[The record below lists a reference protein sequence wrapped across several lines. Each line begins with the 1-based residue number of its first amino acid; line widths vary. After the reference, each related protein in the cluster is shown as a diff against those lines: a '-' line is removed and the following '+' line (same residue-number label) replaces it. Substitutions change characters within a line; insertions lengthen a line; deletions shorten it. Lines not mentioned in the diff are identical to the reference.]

1 MKVLVTGSN
10 GLCGSALSR
19 HSFSSK
25 HEFDF
30 VSSKDCDLRNPSEV
44 KDLFSNFKPDYVIH
58 TAAKVGGILANM
70 KYPEEFLHDN
80 ILINTYVIRECVKH
94 KVQKLFAFSSVCVFA
109 DNLTLLEEDRIND
122 GPVYEANAAY
132 GYAKRIVDSH
142 IKAAMKQY
150 GFKNWCSIIPGNI
163 FGMNDLFSIQNGHI
177 VPAVMHKMF
186 LAKRDGTDLKMI
198 GDGLSLR
205 EFIYVDDLAKIILQ
219 LLDLDVPDK
228 IIVSGRAE
236 NSIRDIVEE
245 MKYISGFKGEIIWD
259 PASPNGQR
267 SRPSSKERIDKLL
280 PNFHYTPIEEGLKQ
294 VWDWFVANYPN
305 VRTEYKWT

>member
-1 MKVLVTGSN
+1 MKILVTGSN
-10 GLCGSALSR
+10 GLCGSALRR
-19 HSFSSK
+19 HCSSSS
-25 HEFDF
+25 HDFDF
-30 VSSKDCDLRNPSEV
+30 VSSKDCDLRSQSEV
-44 KDLFSNFKPDYVIH
+44 EDLFSDFRPDYVVH

-70 KYPEEFLHDN
+70 RCPEEFLHDN
-80 ILINTYVIRECVKH
+80 ILMNAHVIRGCVTN
-94 KVQKLFAFSSVCVFA
+94 KVQKLFAFSSVCVFS
-109 DNLTLLEEDRIND
+109 DNLTMLEEEKIND

-132 GYAKRIVDSH
+132 GYAKRIVDAH
-142 IKAAMKQY
+142 IKAAIKQY

-163 FGMNDLFSIQNGHI
+163 FGMNDLFSISNGHI

-186 LAKRDGTDLKMI
+186 LAKRDGTDLRMI

-205 EFIYVDDLAKIILQ
+205 EFIYADDLAKIILQ

-236 NSIRDIVEE
+236 NSIRDVVET
-245 MKYISGFKGEIIWD
+245 MKDISGFKGEIVWD

-280 PNFHYTPIEEGLKQ
+280 PDFQYTPVREGLTEA
-294 VWDWFVANYPN
+294 WNWFVENYPN
-305 VRTEYKWT
+305 IRTEYRL